1 MSVAVQVV
9 RVGQKSPTT
18 VVRIQS
24 REESGATVVPVSS
37 GRGGVAGE
45 RWWQGEGPPPDLI
58 IGCRPGDWYWDTIT
72 GNVYELTEGV

>member
-1 MSVAVQVV
+1 MSTVQVV

-18 VVRIQS
+18 VVRVES
-24 REESGATVVPVSS
+24 RSGTATVVPVATGS
-37 GRGGVAGE
+37 GSGSGE

-58 IGCRPGDWYWDTIT
+58 VGSRVGDWYWDTIS